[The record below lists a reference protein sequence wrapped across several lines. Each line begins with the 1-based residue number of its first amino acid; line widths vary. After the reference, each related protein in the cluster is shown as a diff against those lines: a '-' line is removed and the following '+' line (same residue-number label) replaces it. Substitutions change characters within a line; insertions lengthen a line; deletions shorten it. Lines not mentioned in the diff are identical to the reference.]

1 MSYHHV
7 SVMKKE
13 VISCLNCQPGKIYV
27 DGTIGGSGHA
37 LSICEKI
44 IPDGLLIGI
53 DQDKDAIQNAKK
65 ILKQY
70 ESNLRLFHDNFIN
83 LPQILS
89 KLNIDCVDGIL
100 LDLGVSLNQ
109 LKYSGRG
116 FSFSQDEILDMRMNL
131 DLNITAKDLV
141 NNLKEAE
148 LVKIYYEYGEERFA
162 RRIADKIVRAR
173 KRESINTSRQ
183 LARIVSSAMG
193 SKAKRK
199 KIHPATKVFMALR
212 IAVNQELR
220 QIEVFMENAADLLKP
235 KGRLC
240 VISFHSLEDRI
251 IKQKIKYLEND
262 CACPPDFPQCVCN
275 KKKIVRSLI
284 KKAKRPSQV
293 EIAINPRSRSAKL
306 RVMKKL

>member
-89 KLNIDCVDGIL
+89 KNLLHPGVTAIL
-100 LDLGVSLNQ
+100 
-109 LKYSGRG
+109 
-116 FSFSQDEILDMRMNL
+116 
-131 DLNITAKDLV
+131 
-141 NNLKEAE
+141 
-148 LVKIYYEYGEERFA
+148 
-162 RRIADKIVRAR
+162 
-173 KRESINTSRQ
+173 
-183 LARIVSSAMG
+183 
-193 SKAKRK
+193 
-199 KIHPATKVFMALR
+199 
-212 IAVNQELR
+212 
-220 QIEVFMENAADLLKP
+220 
-235 KGRLC
+235 
-240 VISFHSLEDRI
+240 
-251 IKQKIKYLEND
+251 
-262 CACPPDFPQCVCN
+262 
-275 KKKIVRSLI
+275 
-284 KKAKRPSQV
+284 
-293 EIAINPRSRSAKL
+293 
-306 RVMKKL
+306 